1 MLNRIIDLTLAY
13 RWLVLIGIVV
23 LLGAGGY
30 ALYTIPVEAFPDLTN
45 NQVVVVTDAPSF
57 PPTEVEQ
64 LVTYPIERA
73 MLGLPNKQEVRS
85 LSKLG
90 LSMVTVV
97 FDDSVAMYFAR
108 QLVAERLQ
116 QISVALPR
124 GIQPT
129 LGLPATAF
137 GELYQYTL
145 SGPLSAME
153 LKDLHE
159 WVIKPQLRTL
169 PGVSEI
175 NAWGGQTKQYQIV
188 VDPALL
194 DQYGL
199 TLHDVAKRVED
210 NNSNF
215 GGGYIEHAAEQYT
228 LLGIGRA
235 VTTEDLGNIVLAA
248 KGGTPVLLRDVANV
262 RIGPAPPEG
271 ATLRQGETVSGM
283 VIMLKGENGKQLI
296 ERVKERIASLRL
308 PPGVK
313 ITPFYDQ
320 SFVIDGTIHT
330 VEKNLL
336 EGFVLVTIVLLLFLG
351 NLRAALITAAIIPF
365 SMLIS
370 FLGMRLFGI
379 SANLMS
385 LGAIDFGMIVDGAV
399 VMMENSVH
407 RLREDQSQEAPLE
420 SVRHAAHEVA
430 RPMTFAVIIIIAVY
444 LPILFLQGMEG
455 RMFRPMAITVCA
467 ALAGSLLLALTMVPM
482 LASYSFSK
490 GIRCPRGGN
499 SEPVLAEQRWMTMLG
514 NGYERVLA
522 WAIRYRILTVAAAL
536 LVLGVALGSLYFIGT
551 EFMPRLDEGS
561 ILVETRKLPGVS
573 LTESV
578 AISKII
584 EQRLRKVPEIADVV
598 IKIGRPDFATEAM
611 GINEGDTY
619 LLLRPIET
627 WTRFHTKEALI
638 ASLAKELDTI
648 PGVAYSFTQ
657 PMAMRIDET
666 ISGVKSDLAIKV
678 FGDDFRTLDTIG
690 EQVLRAVSTVRGA
703 ADAQMEIT
711 SGVAELSVRVD
722 RAALARYSLNVTDV
736 EEAVASGGSGDL
748 ISEVID
754 GPKRYTVAVRL
765 PERYRTDPD
774 AMRKIQL
781 RAPAGE
787 QVALEQVA
795 RVEVRRGPELVN
807 REQGQRRIVVM
818 SNVRGRDLGSF
829 VAEVRSKIDRDIA
842 LPTGYFVEY
851 GGQFENQERATR
863 RLMLIVPVA
872 ITLIF
877 VLLYLTF
884 ASVKQALLVVGNV
897 PFALVGGIA
906 ALWVRGMNL
915 NLSASI
921 GFIAL
926 FGVAMLN
933 GVVLVSSI
941 NQMRSGGAASREAVL
956 RGARR
961 RLRPVLMTAF
971 VASFGFIPMAVATS
985 TGAEVQRPL
994 ASVVI
999 GGLISSTLLTLFLL
1013 PVLFEWTAGRPTS
1026 PAKSIL
1032 IPPEGV
1038 RERKGAQPR
1047 RTLHSDNGS

>member
-1 MLNRIIDLTLAY
+1 MLNRIIDLTLAH
-13 RWLVLIGIVV
+13 RWLFLAGTLA
-23 LLGAGGY
+23 LLGIGGY
-30 ALYTIPVEAFPDLTN
+30 ALYTIPVEAFPDLTP
-45 NQVVVVTDAPSF
+45 NQVVVVTDAPSL

-73 MLGLPNKQEVRS
+73 MLGLPNKEQVRS

-90 LSMVTVV
+90 LSMVTIV
-97 FDDSVAMYFAR
+97 FDDSVSMYFAR

-116 QISVALPR
+116 QISSSLPR
-124 GIQPT
+124 GIQPA

-145 SGPLSAME
+145 SGPLSPMD

-175 NAWGGQTKQYQIV
+175 NAWGGQTKQFQIV
-188 VDPALL
+188 ADPALL
-194 DQYGL
+194 EQYGL

-210 NNSNF
+210 NNTNF
-215 GGGYIEHAAEQYT
+215 GGGYIEHASEQYT
-228 LLGIGRA
+228 LLGTGRA
-235 VTTEDLGNIVLAA
+235 VSTSDFGNIVLTSN
-248 KGGTPVLLRDVANV
+248 KGTPTLLRDVAEI
-262 RIGPAPPEG
+262 RIGSSPPEG
-271 ATLRQGETVSGM
+271 ATLRNGETVSGM

-308 PPGVK
+308 PEGVR

-320 SFVIDGTIHT
+320 SYVIDGTIHT
-330 VEKNLL
+330 VEKNLF

-351 NLRAALITAAIIPF
+351 NLRAALITAAVIPC

-370 FLGMRLFGI
+370 FLGMRLFGV

-407 RLREDQSQEAPLE
+407 RLVEQNGQESPLE
-420 SVRHAAHEVA
+420 SVRHAAKEVA
-430 RPMTFAVIIIIAVY
+430 RPMAFAVVIIIAVY
-444 LPILFLQGMEG
+444 LPILFLQGLEG
-455 RMFRPMAITVCA
+455 RMFRPMAITVCT
-467 ALAGSLLLALTMVPM
+467 ALVGSLLLALTIVPA
-482 LASYSFSK
+482 LASSSFRK
-490 GIRCPRGGN
+490 GIAHGKHLGDRRATGEQGWFG
-499 SEPVLAEQRWMTMLG
+499 PVSRA
-514 NGYERVLA
+514 YVRVLTA
-522 WAIRYRILTVAAAL
+522 AMNHRILTTLAAVVALA
-536 LVLGVALGSLYFIGT
+536 VALGSLYFIGT
-551 EFMPRLDEGS
+551 EFMPKLDEGS
-561 ILVETRKLPGVS
+561 ILVETRKLPGIS
-573 LTESV
+573 LTESI
-578 AISKII
+578 AISKTI

-619 LLLRPIET
+619 LLLRPVET
-627 WTRFHTKEALI
+627 WTRFHTKEQLI
-638 ASLAKELDTI
+638 EAVAKELDQI

-666 ISGVKSDLAIKV
+666 ISGVKADLAIKV
-678 FGDDFRTLDTIG
+678 FGDDFHQLDALG
-690 EQVLRAVSTVRGA
+690 EQVLRAVDSVRGA
-703 ADAQMEIT
+703 ADAQMEVA

-722 RAALARYSLNVTDV
+722 RSALARYGMNVTDV
-736 EEAVASGGSGDL
+736 EEAVSSGGSGDL

-754 GPKRYTVAVRL
+754 GQKRYTVALRV

-774 AMRKIQL
+774 AIRKIAL
-781 RAPAGE
+781 RAPGGE
-787 QVALEQVA
+787 QVTLDQVA
-795 RVEVRRGPELVN
+795 RVGLNRGPEIVN
-807 REQGQRRIVVM
+807 REEGQRRIVVM
-818 SNVRGRDLGSF
+818 SNVRSRDLGSF
-829 VAEVRSKIDRDIA
+829 VGEVRSKIAHDVK
-842 LPTGYFVEY
+842 LPTGYFIEY
-851 GGQFENQERATR
+851 GGQFENQDRATR
-863 RLMLIVPVA
+863 RLRLIGPIA
-872 ITLIF
+872 IALIS

-884 ASVKQALLVVGNV
+884 SSAKLAMLVVGNV
-897 PFALVGGIA
+897 PFALVGGVA
-906 ALWVRGMNL
+906 ALWIRGMNL
-915 NLSASI
+915 NLSASV

-941 NQMRSGGAASREAVL
+941 NQLSQAGYACREAVL
-956 RGARR
+956 GGARR

-999 GGLISSTLLTLFLL
+999 GGLFSSTLLTLFLL
-1013 PVLFEWTAGRPTS
+1013 PVLYDWVFG
-1026 PAKSIL
+1026 K
-1032 IPPEGV
+1032 V
-1038 RERKGAQPR
+1038 R
-1047 RTLHSDNGS
+1047 S

>member
-1 MLNRIIDLTLAY
+1 MLNRIIDFTLAH
-13 RWLVLIGIVV
+13 RWLVLIGVLA

-45 NQVVVVTDAPSF
+45 NQVVVVTDAPSL

-64 LVTYPIERA
+64 LITYPIERA
-73 MLGLPNKQEVRS
+73 MLGLPNKLEVRS

-108 QLVAERLQ
+108 QLVSERLQ
-116 QISVALPR
+116 QISSILPR

-175 NAWGGQTKQYQIV
+175 NAWGGQTKQFQIV

-210 NNSNF
+210 NNTNF
-215 GGGYIEHAAEQYT
+215 GGGYIEHAGEQYT
-228 LLGIGRA
+228 LLGTGRA
-235 VTTEDLGNIVLAA
+235 VSTGDLGNIVLASKNGA
-248 KGGTPVLLRDVANV
+248 SVLLHDVAQV

-271 ATLRQGETVSGM
+271 ATLRNGETVSGM
-283 VIMLKGENGKQLI
+283 VIMLKGENGKKLI
-296 ERVKERIASLRL
+296 EQVKERIAGLRL

-313 ITPFYDQ
+313 INPFYDQ

-330 VEKNLL
+330 VEKNLF
-336 EGFVLVTIVLLLFLG
+336 EGFVLVSIVLLLFLG
-351 NLRAALITAAIIPF
+351 NVRAALITAAIIPF
-365 SMLIS
+365 SMLIG
-370 FLGMRLFGI
+370 FLGMRLFGV

-407 RLREDQSQEAPLE
+407 RLEERRGGESPLD

-430 RPMTFAVIIIIAVY
+430 RPMTFAVVIIIAVY
-444 LPILFLQGMEG
+444 LPILFLQGLEG
-455 RMFRPMAITVCA
+455 RMFRPMAVTVCA
-467 ALAGSLLLALTMVPM
+467 ALAGSLLLALTLIPM
-482 LASYSFSK
+482 LASFSFRK
-490 GIRCPRGGN
+490 GVRRRP
-499 SEPVLAEQRWMTMLG
+499 EHPFMLRLDRAYAALLTAAM
-514 NGYERVLA
+514 NH
-522 WAIRYRILTVAAAL
+522 RILTTAAAL
-536 LVLGVALGSLYFIGT
+536 LVLAVAVSSLFYIGS
-551 EFMPRLDEGS
+551 EFMPKLDEGS

-573 LTESV
+573 LTESIE
-578 AISKII
+578 ISKRI
-584 EQRLRKVPEIADVV
+584 EQRLRSFPEIADVV

-619 LLLRPIET
+619 LLLRPMKT

-638 ASLAKELDTI
+638 EAVAKELDTI

-666 ISGVKSDLAIKV
+666 ISGVKADLAIKV
-678 FGDDFRTLDTIG
+678 FGDDFRALDTIG
-690 EQVLRAVSTVRGA
+690 QQVLRAIATVRGA
-703 ADAQMEIT
+703 ADEQMEVT
-711 SGVAELSVRVD
+711 QGVAELSVRVD
-722 RAALARYSLNVTDV
+722 RAALARYGLNVTDV

-754 GPKRYTVAVRL
+754 GQKRYTVALRL
-765 PERYRTDPD
+765 TERYRTDPD
-774 AMRKIQL
+774 AMRKIML
-781 RAPAGE
+781 RAPGGE
-787 QVALEQVA
+787 QVALEQVS
-795 RVEVRRGPELVN
+795 RVEVRRGPVLIN
-807 REQGQRRIVVM
+807 REKGQRRIVVM
-818 SNVRGRDLGSF
+818 SNVRNRDLGSF
-829 VAEVRSKIDRDIA
+829 VAEVRSKIDRDVT
-842 LPTGYFVEY
+842 LPPGYYIEY
-851 GGQFENQERATR
+851 GGQFENQDRATR

-872 ITLIF
+872 LTLIF

-884 ASVKQALLVVGNV
+884 NSVKQALLVIGNI

-906 ALWVRGMNL
+906 ALWIRGMNL
-915 NLSASI
+915 NLSASV

-941 NQMRSGGAASREAVL
+941 NQLREAGYASRDAVL
-956 RGARR
+956 GGARR

-971 VASFGFIPMAVATS
+971 VASFGFIPMALSTS

-999 GGLISSTLLTLFLL
+999 GGLFTSTILTLFLL
-1013 PVLFEWTAGRPTS
+1013 PVLYGWVYR
-1026 PAKSIL
+1026 
-1032 IPPEGV
+1032 
-1038 RERKGAQPR
+1038 RELGPNRDL
-1047 RTLHSDNGS
+1047 TLEPVPSER

>member
-1 MLNRIIDLTLAY
+1 MLHGIIDLTLKH
-13 RWLVLIGIVV
+13 RWLVLVGIMT
-23 LLGAGGY
+23 LLAVGGY

-45 NQVVVVTDAPSF
+45 NQVVVVTDAPSL

-73 MLGLPNKQEVRS
+73 MLGLPNKLEVRS

-90 LSMVTVV
+90 LSMVTIV
-97 FDDSVAMYFAR
+97 FEDSVAMYFAR
-108 QLVAERLQ
+108 QLVSERLQ
-116 QISVALPR
+116 QISSLLPK
-124 GIQPT
+124 GIQPA
-129 LGLPATAF
+129 LGLPSTAF

-145 SGPLSAME
+145 SGPMSAMD

-159 WVIKPQLRTL
+159 WVIKPQLRTI

-175 NAWGGQTKQYQIV
+175 NAWGGQTKQFQVV

-199 TLHDVAKRVED
+199 TLHDVAARVEA
-210 NNSNF
+210 NNTNF

-228 LLGIGRA
+228 LLGGGRA
-235 VTTEDLGNIVLAA
+235 VTTGEFGDIVLTSNS
-248 KGGTPVLLRDVANV
+248 GTPVLLRDVADV
-262 RIGPAPPEG
+262 SIGAAPPEG
-271 ATLRQGETVSGM
+271 ATLRNGETVSGM

-296 ERVKERIASLRL
+296 ERVKERIAGLHL
-308 PPGVK
+308 PAGVK
-313 ITPFYDQ
+313 IVPFYDQ
-320 SFVIDGTIHT
+320 AFVIDGTIHT
-330 VEKNLL
+330 VEKNLF
-336 EGFVLVTIVLLLFLG
+336 EGFLLVTVTLLVFLG
-351 NLRAALITAAIIPF
+351 NLRAAFITAAIIPF

-407 RLREDQSQEAPLE
+407 RLEQKHGEESTLEA
-420 SVRHAAHEVA
+420 VRYAAHEVA
-430 RPMTFAVIIIIAVY
+430 RPMTFGVIIIIAVY
-444 LPILFLQGMEG
+444 LPILFLQGLEG

-467 ALAGSLLLALTMVPM
+467 ALAGSLILALTLVPL
-482 LASYSFSK
+482 LASFSFRKHAPHARTS
-490 GIRCPRGGN
+490 GRHGLMEGLNRG
-499 SEPVLAEQRWMTMLG
+499 
-514 NGYERVLA
+514 Y
-522 WAIRYRILTVAAAL
+522 AAL
-536 LVLGVALGSLYFIGT
+536 LEWAIDHRVLTAAVAVAVTGAAVASLFFIGT

-573 LTESV
+573 LTESI

-584 EQRLRKVPEIADVV
+584 EKRLREFPEIADVV

-619 LLLRPIET
+619 LLLHPIET
-627 WTRFHTKEALI
+627 WKRFHTKEELI
-638 ASLAKELDTI
+638 AAVAKALDTI

-666 ISGVKSDLAIKV
+666 ISGVKADLAIKV
-678 FGDDFRTLDTIG
+678 FGDDFRRLDAIG
-690 EQVLRAVSTVRGA
+690 QQVLRAVSSVRGA
-703 ADAQMEIT
+703 AEAQMEIT
-711 SGVAELSVRVD
+711 SGVADLSVRVD
-722 RAALARYSLNVTDV
+722 RAALARYGLNVTDV
-736 EEAVASGGSGDL
+736 EQAVASGGSGDL

-754 GPKRYTVAVRL
+754 GPKRYTVALRL

-774 AMRKIQL
+774 ALRKIVL

-787 QVALEQVA
+787 QVTLEDVA
-795 RVEVRRGPELVN
+795 HVEVKRGPELIN

-818 SNVRGRDLGSF
+818 SNVRSRDLGSF
-829 VAEVRSKIDRDIA
+829 VAEARSKIDREVA
-842 LPTGYFVEY
+842 LAPGYFIEY
-851 GGQFENQERATR
+851 GGQFENQQRATR
-863 RLMLIVPVA
+863 RLMLIVPIVIA
-872 ITLIF
+872 LIF

-884 ASVKQALLVVGNV
+884 SSVKQALLVVGNI
-897 PFALVGGIA
+897 PIALVGGIA
-906 ALWVRGMNL
+906 ALWIRGLNL

-941 NQMRSGGAASREAVL
+941 NQVRSEGYAAREAVVG
-956 RGARR
+956 GARR

-971 VASFGFIPMAVATS
+971 VASFGFIPMALSTS

-994 ASVVI
+994 ATVVI
-999 GGLISSTLLTLFLL
+999 GGLFSSTILTLFQL
-1013 PVLFEWTAGRPTS
+1013 PVLYEW
-1026 PAKSIL
+1026 IY
-1032 IPPEGV
+1032 
-1038 RERKGAQPR
+1038 R
-1047 RTLHSDNGS
+1047 RR

>member
-1 MLNRIIDLTLAY
+1 MLNRIIDFTLEH
-13 RWLVLIGIVV
+13 RWLVLIGVLA

-45 NQVVVVTDAPSF
+45 NQVVVVTDAPSL

-64 LVTYPIERA
+64 LITYPIERV
-73 MLGLPNKQEVRS
+73 MLGLPNKLEVRS

-108 QLVAERLQ
+108 QLVSERLQ
-116 QISVALPR
+116 QISSVLPR

-175 NAWGGQTKQYQIV
+175 NAWGGQTKQFQIV

-210 NNSNF
+210 NNTNF
-215 GGGYIEHAAEQYT
+215 GGGYIEHAGEQYT
-228 LLGIGRA
+228 LLGTGRA
-235 VTTEDLGNIVLAA
+235 VSTGDLGNIVLAS
-248 KGGTPVLLRDVANV
+248 KNGVSVLLHDVAQV

-271 ATLRQGETVSGM
+271 ATLRNGETVSGM
-283 VIMLKGENGKQLI
+283 VIMLKGENGKKLI
-296 ERVKERIASLRL
+296 EQVKERIAGLRL

-313 ITPFYDQ
+313 INPFYDQ

-330 VEKNLL
+330 VEKNLF
-336 EGFVLVTIVLLLFLG
+336 EGFVLVSIVLLLFLG
-351 NLRAALITAAIIPF
+351 NVRAALITAAIIPF
-365 SMLIS
+365 SMLIG
-370 FLGMRLFGI
+370 FLGMRLFGV

-407 RLREDQSQEAPLE
+407 RLEERRGGESPLD

-430 RPMTFAVIIIIAVY
+430 RPMTFAVVIIIAVY
-444 LPILFLQGMEG
+444 LPILFLQGLEG
-455 RMFRPMAITVCA
+455 RMFRPMAVTVCA
-467 ALAGSLLLALTMVPM
+467 ALAGSLLLALTLIPM
-482 LASYSFSK
+482 LASFSFRK
-490 GIRCPRGGN
+490 GVRRRPEHRF
-499 SEPVLAEQRWMTMLG
+499 MLRLDRAYAALLTAAM
-514 NGYERVLA
+514 NH
-522 WAIRYRILTVAAAL
+522 RILTTAAAL
-536 LVLGVALGSLYFIGT
+536 LVLAVAVSSLFYIGS
-551 EFMPRLDEGS
+551 EFMPKLDEGS

-573 LTESV
+573 LTESIE
-578 AISKII
+578 ISKRI
-584 EQRLRKVPEIADVV
+584 EQRLRSFPEIADVV

-619 LLLRPIET
+619 LLLRPMDT

-638 ASLAKELDTI
+638 EAVAKELDTI

-666 ISGVKSDLAIKV
+666 ISGVKADLAIKV
-678 FGDDFRTLDTIG
+678 FGDDFRALDTIG
-690 EQVLRAVSTVRGA
+690 QQVLRAIATVRGA
-703 ADAQMEIT
+703 ADEQMEVT
-711 SGVAELSVRVD
+711 QGVAELSVRVD
-722 RAALARYSLNVTDV
+722 RAALARYGLNVTDV

-754 GPKRYTVAVRL
+754 GQKRYTVALRL

-774 AMRKIQL
+774 AMRKIML
-781 RAPAGE
+781 RAPGGE
-787 QVALEQVA
+787 QVALEQVS
-795 RVEVRRGPELVN
+795 RVEVRRGPVLIN
-807 REQGQRRIVVM
+807 REKGQRRIVVM
-818 SNVRGRDLGSF
+818 SNVRNRDLGSF
-829 VAEVRSKIDRDIA
+829 VAEVRSKIDRDVT
-842 LPTGYFVEY
+842 LPPGYYIEY
-851 GGQFENQERATR
+851 GGQFENQDRATR

-872 ITLIF
+872 LTLIF

-884 ASVKQALLVVGNV
+884 NSVKQALLVIGNI

-906 ALWVRGMNL
+906 ALWIRGMNL
-915 NLSASI
+915 NLSASV

-941 NQMRSGGAASREAVL
+941 NQLREAGYASRDAVL
-956 RGARR
+956 GGARR

-971 VASFGFIPMAVATS
+971 VASFGFIPMALSTS

-999 GGLISSTLLTLFLL
+999 GGLFSSTILTLFLL
-1013 PVLFEWTAGRPTS
+1013 PVLYGWVYR
-1026 PAKSIL
+1026 
-1032 IPPEGV
+1032 
-1038 RERKGAQPR
+1038 RELGPKRDLRLEPVPSER
-1047 RTLHSDNGS
+1047 